1 MASKRKT
8 ILLLSDDMLGEIWT
22 YLSTWESD
30 QLARD
35 LINDRAGFANVTLTP
50 DLLEEKARSL
60 AYCLRNARECIRTPQ
75 AEFIPRIVTRYY
87 GCMWL
92 VSAIMISDPSTEYT
106 LEKIEARTKQG
117 HGLGNIAR
125 EDGQFPQS
133 EFIYLREQGLFPAY
147 LRYLGCSKDEL
158 KEIRPV
164 AHRFDSF
171 DDLSDHD
178 RSKLVCLTDVL
189 SRLPEIRNYVVETT
203 GEQPLSFHIYHSSR
217 NMAEKAERDVENK
230 TFLAPQHRPPV
241 EQQIPDPD
249 YTWIGIEQSEGM
261 DLAFVE
267 QNGPPLIEWQRY
279 ALGLSGSNNWIGK
292 LCHPHD
298 KIWWEV
304 MDTHSSAM
312 APTHWIKPINN
323 RISDYMALHFMALY
337 CLSILTRYR
346 PSTWREVTEGR
357 LNRYRVLIAA
367 YIQAFERVVPEIA
380 LSAISRRPVRVTQRG
395 SWNAP
400 I

>member
-1 MASKRKT
+1 MVSKRKS

-30 QLARD
+30 QLALD
-35 LINDRAGFANVTLTP
+35 LITERAAFANIPL
-50 DLLEEKARSL
+50 DAALGEEKAKSL
-60 AYCLRNARECIRTPQ
+60 AYCLRNARECIRPPQ

-106 LEKIEARTKQG
+106 LERIEGRTKQG

-125 EDGQFPQS
+125 DQSPFPQS

-147 LRYLGCSKDEL
+147 LRYLGLTKDDL
-158 KEIRPV
+158 KSIRPT
-164 AHRFDSF
+164 AHRFESF
-171 DDLSDHD
+171 DDLSDDD
-178 RSKLVCLTDVL
+178 RSKLVSLTDVL
-189 SRLPEIRNYVVETT
+189 ARLPEIRNYVIDTT

-217 NMAEKAERDVENK
+217 NMAEKAERDAHNRS
-230 TFLAPQHRPPV
+230 FLRQAHRPPI

-249 YTWIGIEQSEGM
+249 FTWIGIEQSEDM
-261 DLAFVE
+261 DLAFIE
-267 QNGPPLIEWQRY
+267 QNGPPLTEWQRDS
-279 ALGLSGSNNWIGK
+279 SGMSESNNWIGK
-292 LCHPHD
+292 FAHTRD

-304 MDTHSSAM
+304 METHSSAM
-312 APTHWIKPINN
+312 APTHWLKPINN
-323 RISDYMALHFMALY
+323 RISDYIALHFMALY

-367 YIQAFERVVPEIA
+367 YVQAFERVVPEIA
-380 LSAISRRPVRVTQRG
+380 LSAISRRAVRVTQRG